1 MKTLIDLES
10 KLKTANSKVYILER
24 ERTVLLRR
32 IEALEE
38 EVLNLKTP
46 KQIVK
51 ERKTRIDTL
60 KKVSEETVEVPN
72 DTSDQ

>member
-24 ERTVLLRR
+24 ERAVLLRR

-51 ERKTRIDTL
+51 EIKTRIDTL